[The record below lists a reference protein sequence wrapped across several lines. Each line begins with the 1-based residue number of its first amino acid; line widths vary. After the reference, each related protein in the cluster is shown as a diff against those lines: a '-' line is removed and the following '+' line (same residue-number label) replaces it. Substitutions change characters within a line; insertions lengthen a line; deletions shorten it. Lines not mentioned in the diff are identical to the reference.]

1 MQAQRRADTSFVL
14 TIVTVLLVLTGLG
27 CSPSARLHDESL
39 RVDLGLKYADIF
51 EEYRESIP
59 AAMREQKIPGLSI
72 AVVDREGILW
82 TAGFGRTG
90 DWGQPVTPD
99 TLFSIGS
106 ISKTFSSKSCT
117 VISSWTC

>member
-1 MQAQRRADTSFVL
+1 MKSESCNVWNKRIVQLIAVFAILLPLFGSGCTSV
-14 TIVTVLLVLTGLG
+14 
-27 CSPSARLHDESL
+27 SPKLQDESL
-39 RVDLGLKYADIF
+39 RVDLGSNDAEIF

-90 DWGQPVTPD
+90 DWGRPITPD

-106 ISKTFSSKSCT
+106 NSKMFTA
-117 VISSWTC
+117 TC